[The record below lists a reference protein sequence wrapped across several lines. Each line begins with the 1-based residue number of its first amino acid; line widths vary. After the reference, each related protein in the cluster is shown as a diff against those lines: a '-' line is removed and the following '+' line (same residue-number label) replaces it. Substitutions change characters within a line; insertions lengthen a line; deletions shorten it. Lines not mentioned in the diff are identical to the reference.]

1 LVIKTMN
8 ALRIFLT
15 FALLALSL
23 PAQAAHDAALVRGSA
38 ELTPAAAFASAQ
50 DAAADYMRQIWRE
63 RGERIA
69 REVRPV
75 WLPVVVCEREVERF
89 LESQDPRAQ
98 FAVVDREDRV
108 REHEFGASYQT
119 TLWVAE
125 NEGAAARGER
135 KLRARVAALRT
146 HAIAF
151 LGGTAAWWAAL
162 AFLVGWFDRLSRG
175 YMTARLLF
183 IASALGLLVPS
194 LAFLL

>member
-1 LVIKTMN
+1 MN
-8 ALRIFLT
+8 ALLIILAL
-15 FALLALSL
+15 ALLAPSLS
-23 PAQAAHDAALVRGSA
+23 AQAAHDAALVRGSA

-50 DAAADYMRQIWRE
+50 DAAASYMRQIWRE

-69 REVRPV
+69 REVRPA
-75 WLPVVVCEREVERF
+75 WMPLVVCERTVERF
-89 LESQDPRAQ
+89 LSAQDARAQ

-108 REHEFGASYQT
+108 REHEFGSSYQT

-125 NEGAAARGER
+125 NDGAAARGER
-135 KLRARVAALRT
+135 KLRASISELRM

-162 AFLVGWFDRLSRG
+162 MFLVGWFDRLSRG
-175 YMTARLLF
+175 YMTARLVV

>member
-1 LVIKTMN
+1 MRTMN
-8 ALRIFLT
+8 ALLIILAL
-15 FALLALSL
+15 ALLAPSLS
-23 PAQAAHDAALVRGSA
+23 AQAAHDAALVRGSA

-50 DAAADYMRQIWRE
+50 DAAAAYMRQIWRE

-69 REVRPV
+69 REVRPA
-75 WLPVVVCEREVERF
+75 WMPLVVCERTVERF
-89 LESQDPRAQ
+89 LSAQDARAQ

-108 REHEFGASYQT
+108 REHEFGSSYQT

-125 NEGAAARGER
+125 NDGAAARGER
-135 KLRARVAALRT
+135 KLRASISELRM

-162 AFLVGWFDRLSRG
+162 MFLVGWFDRLSRG
-175 YMTARLLF
+175 YMTARLVV